1 MKIKNV
7 YIIYKRSVYQRFYL
21 DEKSE
26 KLRRLFKRKHFS
38 VGQMENIHNVHLKA
52 VKRIQNYLGKHGIAF
67 KTASRHLAPSFKG
80 FDLIITVGGDGTFL
94 RTAHFVKNDV
104 PLLPVNSDPLQSV
117 GALCTVTIK
126 AFRAK
131 MDEVMAGKIK
141 IKKLPLMQIKVNGK
155 ALPALAVNDAL
166 FTNISPAATSRYL
179 VKYGKS
185 VEEHKSSGIWVA
197 TATGSTAAISAA
209 GGEKRPSGEKRL
221 QFATREPYQGNF
233 HPYKIVK
240 GLIEPGQKLTIVSK
254 MIQSKIYIDGPTN
267 AFDVHYGDEIEFSLA
282 KRTIKVVA

>member
-1 MKIKNV
+1 MKIKSV

-38 VGQMENIHNVHLKA
+38 VTQMKDIHNLHLNA
-52 VKRIQNYLGKHGIAF
+52 VKRIQNYLAKHGIAY
-67 KTASRHLAPSFKG
+67 KTASRHNPPSFKG

-104 PLLPVNSDPLQSV
+104 PLLPVNSDPKQSV
-117 GALCTVTIK
+117 GALCSVTIGN
-126 AFRAK
+126 FRSK
-131 MDEVMAGKIK
+131 MDEILSGKVK

-155 ALPALAVNDAL
+155 ALPAYAVNDAL
-166 FTNISPAATSRYL
+166 FTNISPAATSRYF
-179 VKYGKS
+179 VKYNKA

-209 GGEKRPSGEKRL
+209 GGHKRPAGENRL

-233 HPYKIVK
+233 HPYKVVQGLVDK
-240 GLIEPGQKLTIVSK
+240 GKKLTIVSK
-254 MIQSKIYIDGPTN
+254 MIRSKIYIDGPTN
-267 AFDVHYGDEIEFSLA
+267 AFDVHYGDEIEFKIA
-282 KRTIKVVA
+282 KRKIKVLA